1 VSSWDEEI
9 ARLETHVTE
18 LLARLDRLTIE
29 NEALRARLEELG
41 EERARLIGRGDEA
54 RRRVESLIARLR
66 TLEEGA

>member
-1 VSSWDEEI
+1 
-9 ARLETHVTE
+9 

>member
-1 VSSWDEEI
+1 VSSWDQEI

-18 LLARLDRLTIE
+18 LLVRLDRLSVE

-54 RRRVESLIARLR
+54 RRRVESLITRLR
-66 TLEEGA
+66 ALEDGA